1 MKRKSNKNRKIIFI
15 LAALSLLISAV
26 YAGTYFATP
35 FLKEK
40 QKNPDAAAAL
50 KNEGKEAA
58 DIIRDY
64 IDKQSVESLIRKKI
78 SGTVYVSDNKGVRQ
92 RAIRTKNQ
100 LDRAP
105 RP

>member
-40 QKNPDAAAAL
+40 QNNPACGGCIE
-50 KNEGKEAA
+50 K
-58 DIIRDY
+58 
-64 IDKQSVESLIRKKI
+64 
-78 SGTVYVSDNKGVRQ
+78 
-92 RAIRTKNQ
+92 
-100 LDRAP
+100 
-105 RP
+105 

>member
-40 QKNPDAAAAL
+40 QNNPDAAAAL
-50 KNEGKEAA
+50 KNE
-58 DIIRDY
+58 
-64 IDKQSVESLIRKKI
+64 
-78 SGTVYVSDNKGVRQ
+78 
-92 RAIRTKNQ
+92 
-100 LDRAP
+100 
-105 RP
+105 